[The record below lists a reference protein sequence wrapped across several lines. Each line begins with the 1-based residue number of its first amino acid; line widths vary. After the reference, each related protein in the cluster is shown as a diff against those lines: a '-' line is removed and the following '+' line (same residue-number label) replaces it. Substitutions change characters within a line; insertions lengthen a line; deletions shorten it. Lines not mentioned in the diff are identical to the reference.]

1 MAGYRPKSLDELNSI
16 FDKTMA
22 AEKAIKKGS
31 SLLEKGEDSFSSFSA
46 QLTEEKETASV
57 DEEKTSEEI
66 TDSVN
71 DFIAR
76 FTVQSEKEQV
86 RAKPQMTV
94 LSAEAVKKEYE
105 IENDIFSEEDTSVK
119 EAEKPS
125 RDELM
130 DEYMKIMSDEDDEA
144 PEKKKLSRKEKKKL
158 RKKDK
163 APQAEEVP
171 QEPEKVEE
179 IPFESMDEAVYSEPE
194 APADEEQ
201 AQQENVQ
208 QENVQQDESGD
219 FDFPENYTPEWI
231 KDEEEKETEE
241 SEVTAEKPKVG
252 KKLLK
257 VFLSLI
263 LVAVISVGALATVFK
278 TVVSVNT
285 GKLVADK
292 YYVFT
297 TYKDYSDI
305 SLPEGELVVTEK
317 KYAEDGEVFAY
328 VDYANKSFEFGRRI
342 DSITK
347 EDGEVL
353 YVTEKDGGRTLV
365 SRDDCKG
372 VVYLTYSGRGAAVSF
387 LTDNYIIVIAAA
399 AVISLIIV
407 LLFVLV
413 LRTKKEEKYS
423 KENEELSEETEDEFE
438 DIFST
443 IE

>member
-31 SLLEKGEDSFSSFSA
+31 SLLEKEEDSFSSFSA

-76 FTVQSEKEQV
+76 FSVQAEKEQV

-144 PEKKKLSRKEKKKL
+144 PEEKKLSRKEKKKL

-171 QEPEKVEE
+171 QEPEKEEE
-179 IPFESMDEAVYSEPE
+179 IPSEVMDEADYGETE
-194 APADEEQ
+194 APAAEEPVQ
-201 AQQENVQ
+201 EELIQEN
-208 QENVQQDESGD
+208 ENGD

-231 KDEEEKETEE
+231 KDEEEAETEE
-241 SEVTAEKPKVG
+241 SEVAAEKPKVG

-278 TVVSVNT
+278 TVVAVNT
-285 GKLVADK
+285 GRLVADK

-305 SLPEGELVVTEK
+305 SLPEGELVITEK
-317 KYAEDGEVFAY
+317 KYAEDGEIFAY
-328 VDYANKSFEFGRRI
+328 VDYTNKSFEFGRRI

-353 YVTEKDGGRTLV
+353 YVTERDGGRTLV

-413 LRTKKEEKYS
+413 LRTKKEEKHS